1 MRYLVGSRRATTPQD
16 IRCKLNMPQFPKNI
30 RAQWHNYNGGLYFVT
45 FCTKNREHYFGE
57 ISDGKMS
64 LTDVGKFADEQFR
77 NVTEHYPYAE
87 IPLWVVMPDHI
98 HAIVIIDNDKIPYER
113 RIVGFDSV
121 GSRRATTPQEQN
133 QQSNMSPREI
143 ANMQGWMS
151 VVIGGIKSSI
161 TKYANS
167 NAIPFSWQSR
177 FYDHII
183 RDSAE
188 MNSIAEY
195 IENNIAQWE
204 CDSDE
209 KI

>member
-1 MRYLVGSRRATTPQD
+1 
-16 IRCKLNMPQFPKNI
+16 MPQFPKNI

-64 LTDVGKFADEQFR
+64 LTDVGNFADEQFR
-77 NVTEHYPYAE
+77 NVTGHYPYAE

-183 RDSAE
+183 RDTAE

>member
-1 MRYLVGSRRATTPQD
+1 
-16 IRCKLNMPQFPKNI
+16 MPQFPKNI

-45 FCTKNREHYFGE
+45 ICTKNRGHYFGE
-57 ISDGKMS
+57 ISDGKMN

-77 NVTEHYPYAE
+77 KVTEHYHYAE

-98 HAIVIIDNDKIPYER
+98 HAIVIINNDKI
-113 RIVGFDSV
+113 
-121 GSRRATTPQEQN
+121 PQEQN
-133 QQSNMSPREI
+133 QHSNMSPQEI
-143 ANMQGWMS
+143 ANMQGWLS
-151 VVIGGIKSSI
+151 VVVGGLKSSI

-167 NAIPFSWQSR
+167 NSILFGWQSR
-177 FYDHII
+177 FYDYII

-195 IENNIAQWE
+195 IENNVALWESAQ
-204 CDSDE
+204 DE